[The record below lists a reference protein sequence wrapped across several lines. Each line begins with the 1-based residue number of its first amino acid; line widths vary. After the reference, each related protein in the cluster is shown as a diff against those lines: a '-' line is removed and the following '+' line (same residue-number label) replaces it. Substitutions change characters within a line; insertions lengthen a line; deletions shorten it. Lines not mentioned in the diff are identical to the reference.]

1 MDTSLKRI
9 IAFVID
15 VVIVSLVVS
24 LINLLPIDPYQEKYK
39 DTYYFCDSFNTLLL
53 SCASCNEWSNNR

>member
-15 VVIVSLVVS
+15 VVIISLVVS

-39 DTYYFCDSFNTLLL
+39 DTYEKY
-53 SCASCNEWSNNR
+53 NEVVLKMEVMIIKMK

>member
-15 VVIVSLVVS
+15 VVIISLVVS

-39 DTYYFCDSFNTLLL
+39 DTYEKY
-53 SCASCNEWSNNR
+53 NEGRIKNNA